1 MMEKLRVIK
10 TSEEYQKALHEIDIL
25 VKKGELA
32 SKELE
37 QLELLSILVEDY
49 EKKTMPIDLPDPIEA
64 IKFRMEQDGLS
75 RKDLQK
81 YIGSASKVSEI
92 LNRKVGLSLKMIRAL
107 HEGLG
112 IPAEVLMQEPGKSLP
127 PNVYA
132 MNEYPFNEMF
142 KNGYFTDFTGTLL
155 EAKEHAEELLTAF
168 FGDFTIGNQIYC
180 KKTDKRSFDPNALY
194 AWRCQVCR
202 RVSSVSIS
210 AYDKNQ
216 LTDDFFSSV
225 ARLSFFDYGPQ
236 VVAKHLNQF
245 GIHLV
250 FEKHLPKTYLDG
262 AAFVLP
268 DGHPVVAMTLRH
280 DRIDNF
286 WFTLLHELAHIK
298 FHLSDT
304 KTSYFDD
311 IADQQRGA
319 VDDAEQ
325 TADKTAEEALIPNEI
340 WKKEKDRL
348 LTTKNIRVLE
358 DFSRRHKVALP
369 VVIGKIHWETQKFKI
384 FSRYLGNIREFIIR
398 ES

>member
-1 MMEKLRVIK
+1 
-10 TSEEYQKALHEIDIL
+10 
-25 VKKGELA
+25 
-32 SKELE
+32 
-37 QLELLSILVEDY
+37 
-49 EKKTMPIDLPDPIEA
+49 
-64 IKFRMEQDGLS
+64 
-75 RKDLQK
+75 
-81 YIGSASKVSEI
+81 
-92 LNRKVGLSLKMIRAL
+92 
-107 HEGLG
+107 
-112 IPAEVLMQEPGKSLP
+112 MQEPGKSLP

-142 KNGYFTDFTGTLL
+142 KNGYFTDFTGTLP